1 MSLPTLAASENS
13 PSTAATDGV
22 VLIVY
27 APFGGDDVLSTYPG
41 GSSIELSEHPL
52 YMAAVDVAEQGV
64 HVVALIDRVKD
75 DTVLLEIKGGKPGSA
90 VTTSRWKQDMS
101 SAHTLS
107 GLIAHAHKLHPGA
120 ALVLAMEGHGAGYL
134 PEIDRR
140 KITQSSITRH
150 SGKPV
155 QWRIE
160 GDKAEPAATRGDP
173 VLPEWSPILPEGSPI
188 LPEGS
193 PILPSQHMP
202 LSTWGMGH
210 ALKLAEDSG
219 VPKLA
224 VIHFN
229 NCFNMSVELL
239 HTVAQFAEYA
249 TGYAN
254 YNFFT
259 AGESYP
265 QIFKRLRL
273 HGPVTARVLAQWFAE
288 ANHKMLEAKGNHP
301 TMGSMVELRR
311 MTEIAERLDDLADAL
326 LAELRTAKG
335 SARKDVVQSIVV
347 AIKAAQQFDT
357 GSADFTLETP
367 DQLTDL
373 MSFAVALEAQAAS
386 TFVLGTVVP
395 AAKALEAALI
405 GIKQYGDNDR
415 PWLVPGSS
423 GIAWDFSSPD
433 LAMNIF
439 LPDPDLSGLW
449 DWRSPFYLAVDA
461 ESDRPLVQPHVID
474 FLKVTDW
481 VDFIKELHLGVPFKG
496 LLPAAIPTFPV
507 FNASYEPQR
516 EHKPPTCHPPYKPTE
531 S

>member
-1 MSLPTLAASENS
+1 MPKPRLEPSDSSHAS
-13 PSTAATDGV
+13 ATDSV
-22 VLIVY
+22 VLVVY
-27 APFGGDDVLSTYPG
+27 APFGSDELLSTYPEG
-41 GSSIELSEHPL
+41 TSTELSEHPL
-52 YMAAVDVAEQGV
+52 YRAMLEVAEQGV
-64 HVVALIDRVKD
+64 HVVALIDRVEHE
-75 DTVLLEIKGGKPGSA
+75 TVLLQIPGGKPASA
-90 VTTSRWKQDMS
+90 LTVSSWKHDMS
-101 SAHTLS
+101 SPITLA
-107 GLIAHAHKLHPGA
+107 GLLKLAHAAHPNSA
-120 ALVLAMEGHGAGYL
+120 MVLALEGHGAGYL
-134 PEIDRR
+134 PEIDRQ
-140 KITQSSITRH
+140 KITLSTLTRI
-150 SGKPV
+150 GTTPV
-155 QWRIE
+155 EWRIGE
-160 GDKAEPAATRGDP
+160 KFSQPVVPGGAP
-173 VLPEWSPILPEGSPI
+173 VLPGGAPLLPGGAPL
-188 LPEGS
+188 LPGGA
-193 PILPSQHMP
+193 PLLPANHMP
-202 LSTWGMGH
+202 MSTWGTGH
-210 ALKLAEDSG
+210 ALKLAEDAG

-239 HTVAQFAEYA
+239 HTVAPFAEYA
-249 TGYAN
+249 VGYAN

-259 AGESYP
+259 AGECYP

-301 TMGSMVELRR
+301 TMGSVVGLRR

-335 SARKDVVQSIVV
+335 SARSDVVQSIVA

-373 MSFAVALEAQAAS
+373 MSFAAALQAQAGNA
-386 TFVLGTVVP
+386 FVLGTVAP

-405 GIKQYGDNDR
+405 GIKQYGDNER
-415 PWLVPGSS
+415 PWVVPQTS

-449 DWRSPFYLAVDA
+449 DWRSPYYLAVDA
-461 ESDRPLVQPHVID
+461 EADRPLVQPHVID

-481 VDFIKELHLGVPFKG
+481 VDFIKELHVGVPFKG
-496 LLPAAIPTFPV
+496 LLPAAIPNVPV
-507 FNASYEPQR
+507 FNAGYEPKR
-516 EHKPPTCHPPYKPTE
+516 EYKGPGCHPPYKPTAH
-531 S
+531 